1 MSVKCYKDKYIY
13 HFTAFFCVLQFYKS
27 KDSSIIKLLSLR
39 FIIAGS
45 V

>member
-1 MSVKCYKDKYIY
+1 MSENCYKDKYIY
-13 HFTAFFCVLQFYKS
+13 HFTAFLCVLQFYKR
-27 KDSSIIKLLSLR
+27 KDSSIIKLLSLQ